1 MPTYEYE
8 CKKCDKIFEV
18 FQSIKAEKLK
28 TCPECGSEIKR
39 LLGTGSGLVFK
50 GTGWYVTDFK
60 NKGGGKSDP
69 SKTTSIPTPP
79 ASKEASPVKKEAK
92 ASKAHKDS
100 TSSKGT

>member
-28 TCPECGSEIKR
+28 TCPECGHEIKR
-39 LLGTGSGLVFK
+39 LLGTGSGIVFK

-60 NKGGGKSDP
+60 NKGGGKTDS
-69 SKTTSIPTPP
+69 SKTTTIPTPP
-79 ASKEASPVKKEAK
+79 KKNSAPEARESKS
-92 ASKAHKDS
+92 SKPSKDS
-100 TSSKGT
+100 NSKKKA

>member
-8 CKKCDKIFEV
+8 CKQCNKIFEV

-60 NKGGGKSDP
+60 NKSGGKSDP
-69 SKTTSIPTPP
+69 SKTTTIPTPANNESP
-79 ASKEASPVKKEAK
+79 SAPKETKSSKPS
-92 ASKAHKDS
+92 KDS
-100 TSSKGT
+100 SSTKPS

>member
-69 SKTTSIPTPP
+69 SKTTSVPTSA
-79 ASKEASPVKKEAK
+79 ASKKAPSTQKETK
-92 ASKAHKDS
+92 TEK
-100 TSSKGT
+100 SSKNSEDKKTS